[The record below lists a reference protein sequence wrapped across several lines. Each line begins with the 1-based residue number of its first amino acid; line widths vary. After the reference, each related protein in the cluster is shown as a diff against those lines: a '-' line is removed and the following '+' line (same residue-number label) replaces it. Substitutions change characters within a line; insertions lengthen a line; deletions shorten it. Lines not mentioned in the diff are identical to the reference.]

1 VPRYAVLQ
9 DYGSGTY
16 GPWERGTQVELDEHE
31 AEWVNRDS
39 QGTLA
44 RVKPGLQLELGQPV
58 PADALEAAGEAE
70 EEQEPASD
78 GSGDS
83 GEPDAGGAMSTVDV
97 QLGLDAMTLEEL
109 REEAKRRGV
118 ASSGKK
124 DDVLDRLRDAAP
136 TPP

>member
-58 PADALEAAGEAE
+58 PADALEGAGEAE
-70 EEQEPASD
+70 AEEQEPASD

-83 GEPDAGGAMSTVDV
+83 VQPDAGGAMSTADV
-97 QLGLDAMTLEEL
+97 QPGLDAMTLEEL

-124 DDVLDRLRDAAP
+124 DEVLDRLRRAGA
-136 TPP
+136 